1 MIEEVAVMRMLVFP
15 YGFDCEPIIRHTGLL
30 EPCYEIAAL
39 VSPGGW
45 GLSGKNIAVEN
56 DGIVLPVYEALEEVE
71 EEFDS
76 LFIPEFEV
84 DEVVENRLINKMMT
98 LLPNIST
105 VICAASLTAENR
117 KRLEELCCTCVPSC
131 NFIDISMN
139 KRVEEY
145 GLTVSSEKYPS
156 VNPLSIPVVVIAG
169 VWEKTDKFEISLS
182 LRERFMRDGFKVSQ
196 IGSRHECEMLGFHSF
211 PGFMFQK
218 DLDGIDK
225 ILCLNRWLIQIEEN
239 EQPDVI
245 LITIPGAMQD
255 FNEKFTR
262 GFGLLHHLVFQA
274 VMPDVILMCTFY
286 FRESAKA
293 LEELS
298 MSCKYRFGAP
308 VDLFHMSNL
317 IIDFHESEER
327 NRIVTNSIYREMVSE
342 TVAKDFSNSSVP
354 VFNGVDSQECDQM
367 YEMLMEKL
375 MPKDVQAVI

>member
-1 MIEEVAVMRMLVFP
+1 MRMLIFP
-15 YGFDCEPIIRHTGLL
+15 YGFDCETIIRHAGLL

-45 GLSGKNIAVEN
+45 GLSGKSIAVGD

-84 DEVVENRLINKMMT
+84 NEVVENRLINKMIT
-98 LLPNIST
+98 LIPNIST
-105 VICAASLTAENR
+105 VICAASLTTANR
-117 KRLEELCCTCVPSC
+117 KRIEEFCCNCVPSC
-131 NFIDISMN
+131 NLIDISVN

-145 GLTVSSEKYPS
+145 GLMVSSEKYPS

-182 LRERFMRDGFKVSQ
+182 LRERFLRDGFKVSQ

-225 ILCLNRWLIQIEEN
+225 IICFNRWLLQLEED
-239 EQPDVI
+239 EQPDII

-255 FNEKFTR
+255 FNEKFAR
-262 GFGLLHHLVFQA
+262 GFGLLHHMVFQA

-286 FRESAKA
+286 LPESAKA
-293 LEELS
+293 LEDLS
-298 MSCKYRFGAP
+298 ISCKYRFGAP
-308 VDLFHMSNL
+308 VDLYHMSNL
-317 IIDFHESEER
+317 LIDYSESEER

-342 TVAKDFSNSSVP
+342 TVAKDYSNSSVP
-354 VFNGVDSQECDQM
+354 VFNGVDSQECDRM

-375 MPKDVQAVI
+375 MPKDVRAVI